1 MKYFDWSKEKN
12 EKLKKERDI
21 SFEEVIM
28 AIEEGNLLDVIEHP
42 NKKKYPN
49 QELFVVNIND
59 YAYLVPFAEDEEKYF
74 LKTIFPSRKITQK
87 YIINKKK
94 I

>member
-1 MKYFDWSKEKN
+1 MKYFDWDLQKN
-12 EKLKKERDI
+12 EQLRQERDI
-21 SFEEVIM
+21 SFEDILI
-28 AIEEGNLLDVIEHP
+28 AIDEGNLLDVIEHP
-42 NKKKYPN
+42 NKKKYPS
-49 QELFVVNIND
+49 QKLFVVDING

-74 LKTIFPSRKITQK
+74 LKTIFPSRKMTQK

>member
-1 MKYFDWSKEKN
+1 MKYFDWDFQKDEQ
-12 EKLKKERDI
+12 LKRERDI
-21 SFEEVIM
+21 SFEDILI
-28 AIEEGNLLDVIEHP
+28 AIDGGNLLDVIEHP

-49 QELFVVNIND
+49 QELFVVDIND

-74 LKTIFPSRKITQK
+74 LKTIFPSRKMTQK

>member
-1 MKYFDWSKEKN
+1 MKYFDWDFQKDEH
-12 EKLKKERDI
+12 LKQERDI
-21 SFEEVIM
+21 SFEDILI
-28 AIEEGNLLDVIEHP
+28 AIDDGNLLDVIEHP

-49 QELFVVNIND
+49 QKLFVVDIND
-59 YAYLVPFAEDEEKYF
+59 YAYLVPFTEDEEKYF
-74 LKTIFPSRKITQK
+74 LKTVFPSRKMTQK